1 MSRIGKLPIPIP
13 PDVKV
18 TLSDGTIQVSG
29 PKGQLERQL
38 PKGVDVAVQED
49 QVVVQRPDESRN
61 ARSVHGLTRT
71 LVANMVIGVS
81 QGFERK
87 LEIVGVGYR
96 AERQDKG
103 LQFTLGYSHPIL
115 YPLPPGIDVVVEKQ
129 VGLTVKGIDKEL
141 VGAVSAKIRSFRPPE
156 PYKGK
161 GIRYAGEHVRR
172 KVGKAKA

>member
-1 MSRIGKLPIPIP
+1 MSRIGNLPIPIP

-18 TLSDGTIQVSG
+18 TLSDGTIQVNG
-29 PKGQLERQL
+29 PKGQLEREL
-38 PKGVDVAVQED
+38 PKGVDV
-49 QVVVQRPDESRN
+49 VVRENEIVIQRPDDSRK
-61 ARSVHGLTRT
+61 AKSAHGLTRT
-71 LVANMVIGVS
+71 LVSNMVMGVS

-103 LQFTLGYSHPIL
+103 LLLTLGYSHPVF
-115 YPLPPGIDVVVEKQ
+115 YPLPSGIDVVVEKQ
-129 VGLTVKGIDKEL
+129 VSLTVKGIDKEL

-161 GIRYAGEHVRR
+161 GIRYVGEHVRR

>member
-1 MSRIGKLPIPIP
+1 MSRIGKSPIPIP
-13 PDVKV
+13 PEVKV
-18 TLSDGTIQVSG
+18 TLSDGSIQTSG

-38 PKGVDVAVQED
+38 PKGVDVAVQEN
-49 QVVVQRPDESRN
+49 QIVVQRPDESRR
-61 ARSVHGLTRT
+61 ARSIHGLTRT
-71 LVANMVIGVS
+71 LVANMVNGVS

-96 AERQDKG
+96 AERKG
-103 LQFTLGYSHPIL
+103 EELLLTLGYSHPVL

-141 VGAVSAKIRSFRPPE
+141 VGAVAAKIRSFRPPE

-161 GIRYAGEHVRR
+161 GIRYVGEHVRR

>member
-1 MSRIGKLPIPIP
+1 
-13 PDVKV
+13 VKV
-18 TLSDGTIQVSG
+18 TLSDGTIQVNG
-29 PKGQLERQL
+29 PKGQLERKL
-38 PKGVDVAVQED
+38 PTGVDVVIREHEI
-49 QVVVQRPDESRN
+49 VIQRPDDSRK

-71 LVANMVIGVS
+71 LVWNMVTGVS
-81 QGFERK
+81 QGFEKK

-103 LQFTLGYSHPIL
+103 LLLTLGYSHPVF
-115 YPLPPGIDVVVEKQ
+115 YPLPSGIDVAVERQ
-129 VGLTVKGIDKEL
+129 VSLTVKGIDKEL

-161 GIRYAGEHVRR
+161 GIRYVGEYVRR